1 MNEISSG
8 VAFWILG
15 TWRKMD
21 AQLQLSAFGEN
32 LAGGSRAVVQF
43 ASPKAKIISLVKED
57 TRGQKG
63 EWKIS
68 VDGCRF
74 FVGVPGED
82 SPLQT
87 GGEGWSVL
95 LEIELPTGKRILL
108 AEKAD

>member
-32 LAGGSRAVVQF
+32 LAGGSRSVVQF
-43 ASPKAKIISLVKED
+43 VSPKAKIISLVKED
-57 TRGQKG
+57 TTGQKG

-87 GGEGWSVL
+87 NATWSVL
-95 LEIELPTGKRILL
+95 LAIEFPTGKRIFL
-108 AEKAD
+108 AERPED